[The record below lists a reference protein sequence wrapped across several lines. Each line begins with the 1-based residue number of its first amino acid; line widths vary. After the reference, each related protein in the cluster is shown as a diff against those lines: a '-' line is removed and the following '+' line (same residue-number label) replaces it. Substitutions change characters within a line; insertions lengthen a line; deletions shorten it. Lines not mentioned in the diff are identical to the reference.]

1 MMIRLVP
8 EWTQQRALPKAG
20 CVETSVAWFSSWSQ
34 ELDHQE
40 LDHQGSPL
48 SYEAGKTVF
57 FHVDTKGISRDLGNP
72 EGSS

>member
-34 ELDHQE
+34 G

>member
-8 EWTQQRALPKAG
+8 EWTQQRALPKAAG
-20 CVETSVAWFSSWSQ
+20 CVAWFSSWSQ

-48 SYEAGKTVF
+48 SYEAGNTVF